1 MWDRALLSLRL
12 ILLHYWDKKKSLLSS
27 LSNGLCIMRFSTLCH
42 RNPSCS
48 QPFVSSKDPVTLS
61 FLAVLSQNQ
70 IFFFFFTCTD
80 LFSAE
85 DSKETFWKSPGLSLF
100 AALSFMWHSPLHPA
114 VSALYYNLQGLANL
128 ASEFSTVYFIWES
141 LLGPIWAPPCCVVAW
156 KLSSAVCGGN
166 HQPHHLVCFPISG
179 ITALC

>member
-1 MWDRALLSLRL
+1 MAYALWGFPL
-12 ILLHYWDKKKSLLSS
+12 Y
-27 LSNGLCIMRFSTLCH
+27 
-42 RNPSCS
+42 
-48 QPFVSSKDPVTLS
+48 VTGT
-61 FLAVLSQNQ
+61 LAVLSPLWALRTLSPCPFWQFFPR
-70 IFFFFFTCTD
+70 IRFFFFFFTCTD